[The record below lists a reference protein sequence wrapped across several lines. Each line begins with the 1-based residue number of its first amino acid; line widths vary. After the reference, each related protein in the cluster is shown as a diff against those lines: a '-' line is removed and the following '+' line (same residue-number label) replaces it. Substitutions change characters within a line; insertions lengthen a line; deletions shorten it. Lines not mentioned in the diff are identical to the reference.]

1 MKKISF
7 LVCMLCLMTAFIGC
21 QNKNDSKTIKVAC
34 NFPMSGD
41 LSFYGQYLHDGITMA
56 MDELKDS
63 MDGQDVA
70 IEYNYE
76 DNHSTTKDAV
86 TAFNKHK
93 LTGFDVYASC
103 CTAQS
108 MAIQDLVEQT
118 NKPHFIWSFYPLS
131 LQPNDNIFRV
141 WIDMAYEGDCFIRY
155 IEQKRPKT
163 VAFVYQNLSS
173 TNEQFN
179 KRIGPAVE
187 KFGVKVVY
195 NESYDTEKKDF
206 KDIITKLSTLKPDMY
221 ILYGFQNQLAEII
234 KNLNAY
240 GLKKEGNILCSFDFL
255 DVQNVLDA
263 KLLDGIVTN
272 IPRFIIDDDA
282 RIVKWRND
290 FEKRYN
296 RKPLFTDAYAYDFAY
311 IMYEAA
317 KCLKEDPSENFNE
330 AFSKV
335 NRSGISGPL
344 SFDLTGQINNNIV
357 TCMFKDGNYVE
368 L

>member
-1 MKKISF
+1 MKKNSILICLF
-7 LVCMLCLMTAFIGC
+7 CMALVLTDCDT
-21 QNKNDSKTIKVAC
+21 KNDNQAIKIAC

-41 LSFYGQYLHDGITMA
+41 LSFYGQYLQDGINMA
-56 MDELKDS
+56 MDELRDS
-63 MDGQDVA
+63 MVDNNVV
-70 IEYNYE
+70 IEYQYE

-93 LTGFDVYASC
+93 MEGFDVYASC

-108 MAIQDLVEQT
+108 MAIQNLVGQT
-118 NKPHFIWSFYPLS
+118 QKPHFIWSFYPLT
-131 LQPNDNIFRV
+131 LQPDDNIFRV
-141 WIDMAYEGDCFIRY
+141 WIDMAYEGDCFVKY

-179 KRIGPAVE
+179 KRIGPSVE
-187 KFGVKVVY
+187 KLGVKVVY

-206 KDIITKLSTLKPDMY
+206 KDIITKLSTIKPDMF

-255 DVQNVLDA
+255 DVQNVLDTN
-263 KLLDGIVTN
+263 LLDGIVTN
-272 IPRFIIDDDA
+272 IPRFIIDDNE
-282 RIVKWRND
+282 RIINWRNS
-290 FEKRYN
+290 FEKRFN

-311 IMYEAA
+311 IMYDAV
-317 KCLKEDPSENFNE
+317 KEIKKTPNETFND
-330 AFSKV
+330 ALLKV

-344 SFDLTGQINNNIV
+344 SFDPTGQIRNNIV
-357 TCMFKDGNYVE
+357 TCIFKNGNFVE
-368 L
+368 F

>member
-1 MKKISF
+1 MKKLLFVFSVF
-7 LVCMLCLMTAFIGC
+7 ALVICGC
-21 QNKNDSKTIKVAC
+21 KNESSDVVKVAC

-41 LSFYGQYLHDGITMA
+41 LSFYGQYLQDGITMA

-63 MDGQDVA
+63 MEQQNIV
-70 IEYNYE
+70 IEYDYE

-93 LTGFDVYASC
+93 LKDFEVYASC

-108 MAIQDLVEQT
+108 MAIQDLVGQT
-118 NKPHFIWSFYPLS
+118 KKPHFIWSFYPLT
-131 LQPNDNIFRV
+131 LEPDDNIFRV
-141 WIDMAYEGDCFIRY
+141 WIDMAYEGDCFVKY
-155 IEQKRPKT
+155 IEQKKPKT

-179 KRIGPAVE
+179 KRVGPAVE
-187 KFGVKVVY
+187 KFGVKVIY

-206 KDIITKLSTLKPDMY
+206 KDIITKLSSLKPDMY

-240 GLKKEGNILCSFDFL
+240 GLKKDGNILCSFDFL
-255 DVQNVLDA
+255 DVQNVVDA
-263 KLLDGIVTN
+263 ELLDGIVTN
-272 IPRFIIDDDA
+272 IPRFIIDDNE

-290 FEKRYN
+290 FEKRFN

-311 IMYEAA
+311 IMYDAVKDIKNIPDETI
-317 KCLKEDPSENFNE
+317 NE
-330 AFSKV
+330 AFQKV

-344 SFDLTGQINNNIV
+344 AFDPTGQIRNNIV
-357 TCMFKDGNYVE
+357 TCIFKEGKFVE
-368 L
+368 Q

>member
-1 MKKISF
+1 MKKLLLFFSVIA
-7 LVCMLCLMTAFIGC
+7 LTICGC
-21 QNKNDSKTIKVAC
+21 KNESSESIKIAC

-41 LSFYGQYLHDGITMA
+41 LSFYGQYLQDGINMA
-56 MDELKDS
+56 MDELRDS
-63 MDGQDVA
+63 MVDNNVV
-70 IEYNYE
+70 IEYQYE

-93 LTGFDVYASC
+93 MEGFDVYASC

-108 MAIQDLVEQT
+108 MAIQNLVGQT
-118 NKPHFIWSFYPLS
+118 QKPHFIWSFYPLT
-131 LQPNDNIFRV
+131 LQPDDNIFRV
-141 WIDMAYEGDCFIRY
+141 WIDMAYEGDCFVKY

-179 KRIGPAVE
+179 KRIGPSVE
-187 KFGVKVVY
+187 KLGVKVVY

-206 KDIITKLSTLKPDMY
+206 KDIITKLSTIKPDMF

-240 GLKKEGNILCSFDFL
+240 GLKKDGNILCSFDFL
-255 DVQNVLDA
+255 DVQNVLDTN
-263 KLLDGIVTN
+263 LLDGIVTN
-272 IPRFIIDDDA
+272 IPRFIIDDNE
-282 RIVKWRND
+282 RIINWRNA
-290 FEKRYN
+290 FEKRFN

-311 IMYEAA
+311 IMYDAV
-317 KCLKEDPSENFNE
+317 KEIKKTPNETFND
-330 AFSKV
+330 ALLKV

-344 SFDLTGQINNNIV
+344 SFDPTGQIRNNIV
-357 TCMFKDGNYVE
+357 TCIFKNGNFVE
-368 L
+368 F

>member
-1 MKKISF
+1 MKKLLFVFSTFALII
-7 LVCMLCLMTAFIGC
+7 CGC
-21 QNKNDSKTIKVAC
+21 KNESSNAIKVAC

-41 LSFYGQYLHDGITMA
+41 LSFYGQYLQDGITMA

-63 MDGQDVA
+63 MEQQNIV
-70 IEYNYE
+70 IEYDYE

-86 TAFNKHK
+86 TTFNKHK
-93 LTGFDVYASC
+93 LKDFDVYASC

-108 MAIQDLVEQT
+108 MAIQDLVSQT
-118 NKPHFIWSFYPLS
+118 KKPHFIWSFYPLT
-131 LQPNDNIFRV
+131 LEPDDNIFRV
-141 WIDMAYEGDCFIRY
+141 WIDMAYEGDCFVKY
-155 IEQKRPKT
+155 IEHKKPKT

-179 KRIGPAVE
+179 KRVGPAVE
-187 KFGVKVVY
+187 KFGVKVIY

-206 KDIITKLSTLKPDMY
+206 KDIITKLSSLKPDMY

-234 KNLNAY
+234 KNLNTY

-255 DVQNVLDA
+255 DVQNVVDEE
-263 KLLDGIVTN
+263 LLDGIVTN
-272 IPRFIIDDDA
+272 IPRFIIDDNE

-290 FEKRYN
+290 FEKRFN

-311 IMYEAA
+311 IMYDAVKDIKNIPDETI
-317 KCLKEDPSENFNE
+317 NE
-330 AFSKV
+330 AFQKV

-344 SFDLTGQINNNIV
+344 AFDPTGQIRNNIV
-357 TCMFKDGNYVE
+357 TCIFKEGKFVE
-368 L
+368 Q

>member
-1 MKKISF
+1 MKKLLLFFSVIA
-7 LVCMLCLMTAFIGC
+7 LTICGC
-21 QNKNDSKTIKVAC
+21 KNESSESIKIAC

-41 LSFYGQYLHDGITMA
+41 ISFYGQYLQDGITMA
-56 MDELKDS
+56 MDELRDS
-63 MDGQDVA
+63 MVDNNVV
-70 IEYNYE
+70 IEYQYE

-93 LTGFDVYASC
+93 MEGFDVYASC

-108 MAIQDLVEQT
+108 MAIQNLVGQT
-118 NKPHFIWSFYPLS
+118 QKPHFIWSFYPLT
-131 LQPNDNIFRV
+131 LQPDDNIFRV
-141 WIDMAYEGDCFIRY
+141 WIDMAYEGDCFVKY

-179 KRIGPAVE
+179 KRIGPSVE
-187 KFGVKVVY
+187 KLGVKVVY

-206 KDIITKLSTLKPDMY
+206 KDIITKLSTIKPDMF

-240 GLKKEGNILCSFDFL
+240 GLKKDGNILCSFDFL
-255 DVQNVLDA
+255 DVQNVLDTN
-263 KLLDGIVTN
+263 LLDGIVTN
-272 IPRFIIDDDA
+272 IPRFIIDDNE
-282 RIVKWRND
+282 RIINWRNA
-290 FEKRYN
+290 FEKRFN

-311 IMYEAA
+311 IMYDAV
-317 KCLKEDPSENFNE
+317 KEIKKTPNQTFND
-330 AFSKV
+330 ALLKV

-344 SFDLTGQINNNIV
+344 SFDPTGQIRNNIV
-357 TCMFKDGNYVE
+357 TCIFKNGNFVE
-368 L
+368 F

>member
-1 MKKISF
+1 MKKLLIALAVVASA
-7 LVCMLCLMTAFIGC
+7 LCGC
-21 QNKNDSKTIKVAC
+21 QEKTSSTIKVAC

-41 LSFYGQYLHDGITMA
+41 LSFYGQYLQDGITMA
-56 MDELKDS
+56 MEELQDS
-63 MDGQDVA
+63 MDEQNIAV
-70 IEYNYE
+70 EYNYE

-86 TAFNKHK
+86 TAFNKQK
-93 LTGFDVYASC
+93 LSNFDVYASC

-108 MAIQDLVEQT
+108 MAIQNLVEQT
-118 NKPHFIWSFYPLS
+118 KKPHFIWSFYPLS
-131 LQPNDNIFRV
+131 LQPDDDIYRV
-141 WIDMAYEGDCFIRY
+141 WIDMAFEGDCFIKY
-155 IEQKRPKT
+155 IEQKKPKT

-206 KDIITKLSTLKPDMY
+206 KDIITKLATLKPDMY

-255 DVQNVLDA
+255 DVQNVLDS

-272 IPRFIIDDDA
+272 IPRFIIDNDE
-282 RIVKWRND
+282 RIIKWRND
-290 FEKRYN
+290 FEKRFK

-311 IMYEAA
+311 IMYDAA
-317 KCLKEDPSENFNE
+317 KEIKKTSNE
-330 AFSKV
+330 PLSDAFMKV
-335 NRSGISGPL
+335 NRDGISGPL
-344 SFDLTGQINNNIV
+344 SFDSTGQINNNIV
-357 TCMFKDGNYVE
+357 TCVFKDGNFIE
-368 L
+368 KK

>member
-1 MKKISF
+1 MKKLSI
-7 LVCMLCLMTAFIGC
+7 LVCMLSLMMAFTGC
-21 QNKNDSKTIKVAC
+21 QTKEDSKAIKVAC

-41 LSFYGQYLHDGITMA
+41 LSFYGQYLQDGITMA

-63 MDGQDVA
+63 MDGQGIA

-86 TAFNKHK
+86 TAFNKHR
-93 LTGFDVYASC
+93 LSGFDVYASC

-108 MAIQDLVEQT
+108 MAIQDLVDQT
-118 NKPHFIWSFYPLS
+118 KKPNFIWSFYPLS

-141 WIDMAYEGDCFIRY
+141 WIDMAFEGDCFIKY
-155 IEQKRPKT
+155 IEQNKPKT

-206 KDIITKLSTLKPDMY
+206 KDIITKLSTLKPDIY
-221 ILYGFQNQLAEII
+221 ILYGFQNQLTEII

-240 GLKKEGNILCSFDFL
+240 GLKKDGNILCSFDFL
-255 DVQNVLDA
+255 DVQNILDT

-272 IPRFIIDDDA
+272 IPRFIIDDNT
-282 RIVKWRND
+282 RIAKWRND
-290 FEKRYN
+290 FEKRFN

-311 IMYEAA
+311 IMYDAA
-317 KCLKEDPSENFNE
+317 KDLKKVPGETINE
-330 AFSKV
+330 ALFKV

-344 SFDLTGQINNNIV
+344 SFDSTGQIKNNIV
-357 TCMFKDGNYVE
+357 TCIFKDGDFVE